1 MQSVSGARLPTF
13 VSTLFGLVALLI
25 PGLALADEGASP
37 HHGGEASLILP
48 DLGSVQVLGMSGRSL
63 LMFGLLVAAAGIGF
77 GLMVLNQVKNLPAH
91 RSMTEVSQLI
101 WETCKTYLITQGKF
115 IMYLEALVGAI
126 IVVYFGLLQQL
137 GVLKVLVILG
147 FSVI

>member
-1 MQSVSGARLPTF
+1 MSSVSGLRLPSLLSILCALT
-13 VSTLFGLVALLI
+13 ALLV
-25 PGLALADEGASP
+25 PSLAFAVDEP

-48 DLGSVQVLGMSGRSL
+48 DLASVQVLGMSGRSL

-91 RSMTEVSQLI
+91 QSMKDISQLI

-115 IMYLEALVGAI
+115 ILMLELLVGAI
-126 IVVYFGLLQQL
+126 IIF
-137 GVLKVLVILG
+137 
-147 FSVI
+147 